1 MKILLDT
8 PTILWWWASPD
19 RLSPAAFE
27 KLSHPE
33 SEIFVSSVSIGEMIW
48 RQKNEALTLPEGML
62 EELPDH
68 LAAERWTELPLR
80 IAHTVQASQF
90 VNGPT
95 DPFDSLLAAQAS
107 VEKMKLVTPD
117 PAFKSLPGVSVL
129 W

>member
-1 MKILLDT
+1 MKLLLDT

-19 RLSPAAFE
+19 RLSPAALD

-33 SEIFVSSVSIGEMIW
+33 SEIFISSVSIGEMIW
-48 RQKNEALTLPEGML
+48 RQKNKALTLPDGMW
-62 EELPDH
+62 EELSEH
-68 LAAERWTELPLR
+68 LAAERWVELPLR
-80 IAHTVQASQF
+80 IAHTVQTSQF
-90 VNGPT
+90 ENGAQ
-95 DPFDSLLAAQAS
+95 DPFDTLLAAQAS